1 MSVLERMPADQMEV
15 VDGGEVFDKAL
26 SAGYTDLR
34 QEANRRFTSERHSW
48 HRHPKRY
55 TRQEIMAALSKIG
68 VRPFTLESVQKY
80 KDKIARRL
88 FWDNLPRQSI
98 GFLAGLGLVVGGVG
112 TLLACLGIGI
122 GFLLGASMTSTI
134 AWVMVALPIFF
145 FIGVGCATLADNINI
160 IRGRWSKYGIDYMT
174 LSDVPDFALQ
184 TAIDLDRCCPGCNI
198 YIDEYQ
204 EHEETLDPF
213 LAVLATA
220 EGKQEWIYLEVWNEV
235 GFEKEY
241 EPNWLSFS

>member
-15 VDGGEVFDKAL
+15 GDGGEVFDKAL
-26 SAGYTDLR
+26 SAGYTDLC
-34 QEANRRFTSERHSW
+34 QEAYRRFTSERHSW
-48 HRHPKRY
+48 HHHPN

-68 VRPFTLESVQKY
+68 VRPFTPESVQKY

-88 FWDNLPRQSI
+88 FWSNLPRQSI
-98 GFLAGLGLVVGGVG
+98 AVLAVLGLLVGGVG

-122 GFLLGASMTSTI
+122 GFLLGVSTTSTI
-134 AWVMVALPIFF
+134 AWVMVALPVFF
-145 FIGVGCATLADNINI
+145 FIGVGCAALADNINI
-160 IRGRWSKYGIDYMT
+160 IRGRWSQEGVDYMT

-184 TAIDLDRCCPGCNI
+184 TAIDLDRCCPGCDI
-198 YIDEYQ
+198 YIEEYQ
-204 EHEETLDPF
+204 EHKETLDPF
-213 LAVLATA
+213 LAVYVVT
-220 EGKQEWIYLEVWNEV
+220 EGKGEWIHLEVWNEV